1 MISTQQ
7 VKDTIQAKFPDAK
20 VEVVGDGEHFEAIV
34 VATDFAGVTKVKQH
48 QMIYGALQAE
58 LASEAIHAISLKTYT
73 PEAWQAIVH
82 SS

>member
-7 VKDTIQAKFPDAK
+7 VKDAIQAKFPEAK
-20 VEVVGDGEHFEAIV
+20 VEVAGDGEHFEAIV

-48 QMIYGALQAE
+48 QMIYGAIQEE

-73 PEAWQAIVH
+73 PEDWQAVN
-82 SS
+82 

>member
-7 VKDTIQAKFPDAK
+7 VKDAIQAKFPEAK
-20 VEVVGDGEHFEAIV
+20 VEVSGDGEHFEAIV
-34 VATDFAGVTKVKQH
+34 VATDFAGVAKVKQH

-73 PEAWQAIVH
+73 PEAWQAVN
-82 SS
+82 